1 MVSRARGLVSA
12 LRAPQIVPS
21 PNIWHWPAVYEAEN
35 RAQDAD
41 GAVWRALEPLADWTG
56 DVVDVG
62 CGSGFHLPRFAE
74 RARSVVGVEPH
85 EPLVEQARARVAGV
99 RCGPQPSVERSWDS
113 GAAIR
118 PSGTGLPVE
127 VLVGSAQALPLADGS
142 ADVVHAR
149 TAYFFGAGCEPGL
162 READRVLRPGG
173 ALVVVDLDAARPP
186 YGRWMRADLPS
197 YDGAAVDAFFEAQG
211 FTRRRVATVWRFPDR
226 ATLVSVLRIEFSAA
240 VAARAAAEVDGLE
253 FTVGYRVL
261 VRRKP
266 SGLIT

>member
-1 MVSRARGLVSA
+1 MVSRARELVSA

-21 PNIWHWPAVYEAEN
+21 PNIWHWPSVYEAEN

-74 RARSVVGVEPH
+74 RARSVIGVEPH
-85 EPLVEQARARVAGV
+85 EPLVELARARVA
-99 RCGPQPSVERSWDS
+99 D
-113 GAAIR
+113 
-118 PSGTGLPVE
+118 LPVT
-127 VLVGSAQALPLADGS
+127 VLPGSAQALPLADGS

-197 YDGAAVDAFFEAQG
+197 YDATAVDAFFERQG
-211 FTRRRVATVWRFPDR
+211 FTRHRVAAVWRFPDR
-226 ATLVSVLRIEFSAA
+226 ETLVSVLRIEFSAA

-266 SGLIT
+266 SGLIV

>member
-1 MVSRARGLVSA
+1 MGMVSRARDLVAS
-12 LRAPQIVPS
+12 LRVSEVVPS
-21 PNIWHWPAVYEAEN
+21 PNIWHWPRVYEAEN
-35 RAQDAD
+35 RAQDV
-41 GAVWRALEPLADWTG
+41 GGVVWAALEPLADWSG

-74 RARSVVGVEPH
+74 RARSVTGVEPH
-85 EPLVEQARARVAGV
+85 EPLVEQARARVAGLPTV
-99 RCGPQPSVERSWDS
+99 RVVS
-113 GAAIR
+113 
-118 PSGTGLPVE
+118 
-127 VLVGSAQALPLADGS
+127 GSAQAVPLLDAT

-149 TAYFFGAGCEPGL
+149 TAYFFGDGCQPGL

-186 YGRWMRADLPS
+186 YGRWLRADIPS
-197 YDGAAVDAFFEAQG
+197 YDGAAVDAFFERQG
-211 FTRRRVATVWRFPDR
+211 FTRQRVATVWRFPDR
-226 ATLVSVLRIEFSAA
+226 ETLVSVLRIEFSAK

-266 SGLIT
+266 SGLVL